1 MKSILKA
8 ILPGIL
14 IVGLQSCGNSEDSA
28 PIEIQPQQEAASG
41 IISVSGSQFASAG
54 MELGK
59 IERREFSRLIKVN
72 GMMDVPPQNKASVS
86 AYFGGY
92 VKDLEL
98 LPGQR
103 IEKGQLLFTLENPD
117 YVQVQQDFLEAK
129 GKLSYLQ
136 SDYERQQDLVKDN
149 VTSQKNFLKAESE
162 YQVTR
167 ARFQSLKKKL
177 EMMNIDPERLTD
189 ENLRTSISV
198 RAPISGQV
206 TAVNVNRGKFINP
219 SDVAVSITNTDH
231 LHLELNI
238 FEKDLPWVRK
248 GQRIHFRLQN
258 DPGQS
263 YLAEVYLVN
272 QYLDAETRTAQ
283 VHAHLLQEAEARNF
297 APGTYVEAEI
307 ISATDTAAAL
317 PEDAVQEQGGQSWV
331 LVQSS
336 SADEHEFVKK
346 EVKIGRRSG
355 GYLEVLNPEDF
366 TSGAEVLVKGGFE
379 LVK

>member
-14 IVGLQSCGNSEDSA
+14 IVGLQSCANSEDSA
-28 PIEIQPQQEAASG
+28 PIEIQPQQEVASG
-41 IISVSGSQFASAG
+41 IISVSGSQFSSAG

-103 IEKGQLLFTLENPD
+103 IEKGQLLFTLENPE

-177 EMMNIDPERLTD
+177 EMMNIDPERLID
-189 ENLRTSISV
+189 ENLRTSIAV

-248 GQRIHFRLQN
+248 GQQIHFRLQN
-258 DPGQS
+258 NPGQS

-283 VHAHLLQEAEARNF
+283 VHAHLLQEAEVHNF

-336 SADEHEFVKK
+336 SADAHEFVKQ

-366 TSGAEVLVKGGFE
+366 TPGGEVLVKGGFE